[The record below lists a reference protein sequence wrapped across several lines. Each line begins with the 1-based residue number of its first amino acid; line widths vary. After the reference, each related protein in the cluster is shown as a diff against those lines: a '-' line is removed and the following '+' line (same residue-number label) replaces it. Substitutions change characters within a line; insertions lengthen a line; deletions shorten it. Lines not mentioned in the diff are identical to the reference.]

1 MSLHVLLVLT
11 HLLKHWGRAT
21 FQLTRQ
27 LGAFDRIDL
36 QLFQKSI
43 LAISK
48 LDVHLPH
55 YFLKLVHLLLVLIHL
70 NFRVEFNIF
79 NVVSGTHFIDFFIL
93 RQN

>member
-11 HLLKHWGRAT
+11 HLLKHWGGAAI
-21 FQLTRQ
+21 QLTRQ

-36 QLFQKSI
+36 QLLQKSI
-43 LAISK
+43 LAIRK

-55 YFLKLVHLLLVLIHL
+55 YSLKLVNLFFVLIDL
-70 NFRVEFNIF
+70 NFKAEFNIF
-79 NVVSGTHFIDFFIL
+79 DVVSGTHFIDFFIL